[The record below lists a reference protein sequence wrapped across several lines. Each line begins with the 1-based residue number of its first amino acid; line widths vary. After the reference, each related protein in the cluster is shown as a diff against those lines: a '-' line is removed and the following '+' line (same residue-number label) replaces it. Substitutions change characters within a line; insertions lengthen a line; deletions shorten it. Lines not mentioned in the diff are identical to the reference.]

1 MSELTVL
8 HEAIEVT
15 LRERIPAFRH
25 VEPYPELNK
34 GMGEPALVFAMTGM
48 APAPSADSGTGK
60 IALNCRFQAVIL
72 VDSTRNRAPLQAAIL
87 ASRVATVLRGQ
98 YWDVDFV
105 EEPTH
110 ITVQPDGSTPEL
122 AQFCV
127 WVVEWM
133 QVVHFGEF
141 EWPWEDEPPGTL
153 MFGLM
158 ADASSSAEEY
168 VAPEDL

>member
-15 LRERIPAFRH
+15 FRERIPAFRH

-34 GMGEPALVFAMTGM
+34 AMGEPALVFAMTGM
-48 APAPSADSGTGK
+48 APGPDDGTGK
-60 IALNCRFQAVIL
+60 TAMNCRFQAVIL

-87 ASRVATVLRGQ
+87 ASRVATALRGQ

-141 EWPWEDEPPGTL
+141 EWPWADEPPGTL
-153 MFGLM
+153 MFGLSIGE
-158 ADASSSAEEY
+158 SSSADEY
-168 VAPEDL
+168 VAADGLL